1 MKIHLKVFK
10 KSAQGLL
17 MKKEKKL
24 FSDSGLGAGAQRIWD
39 GFRNPPGLG
48 WFLLINMVFII
59 NILIF
64 HQAYMLD
71 TAFCQVESKFTAF
84 SNIFKHFYFDF
95 QSPALSTSRSSLTGG

>member
-1 MKIHLKVFK
+1 
-10 KSAQGLL
+10 
-17 MKKEKKL
+17 MKKEKN
-24 FSDSGLGAGAQRIWD
+24 FSLIQVWVQVLKEFGMVFAIHQVWLGFYWST
-39 GFRNPPGLG
+39 
-48 WFLLINMVFII
+48 WFFII

>member
-1 MKIHLKVFK
+1 
-10 KSAQGLL
+10 

-24 FSDSGLGAGAQRIWD
+24 FSDSGLGAGAQRVWD
-39 GFRNPPGLG
+39 GFRNPPGLR
-48 WFLLINMVFII
+48 WFLLIITMVFFII

-71 TAFCQVESKFTAF
+71 TAFCQVESKFTTF